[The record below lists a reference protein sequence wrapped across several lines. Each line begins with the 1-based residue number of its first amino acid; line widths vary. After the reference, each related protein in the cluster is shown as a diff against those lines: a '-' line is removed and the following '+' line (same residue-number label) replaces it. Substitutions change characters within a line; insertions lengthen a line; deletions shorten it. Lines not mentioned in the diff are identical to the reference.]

1 MRNLTIAQRIIMMIA
16 ASVISL
22 LVVGLVGLSVANMES
37 ANLKQIANG
46 NMASIITLGEVRQDL
61 MEIRVNVYA
70 HILNTDNAAMQSIEK
85 NFEENAK
92 HARDLLKGYEKFV
105 IDEKDKK
112 QLEEDSKA
120 LNAYLDFMHAQVL
133 PASRKHEKEAARQ
146 LVVTTGAALGAKTLK
161 VLEAHVDHDR
171 KEAEEMAK
179 DALAS
184 AAQGKIISSA
194 SILAGFVAIGLLGW
208 TLLRNI
214 RQSLGQIQSMVH
226 RIEHDLDFTV
236 RVDVK
241 SRDEIG
247 QTTLALNRLLDKL
260 QSNLKS
266 IAGGAQSVAAA
277 ANQMAATSTQV
288 AQASQ
293 QQSEAASGMAATVEE
308 MTVSINHVGDR
319 AQEANRISSESGHLA
334 ASGELVIGQT
344 AQGINQIATTV
355 HEAAERI
362 HELEQHSAQISNVV
376 AVIKEVADQTN
387 LLALNAAIEAARAG
401 EQGRGFAV
409 VADEVRKLAERT
421 ASSTQEI
428 ARTIETMRS
437 SASEAVRSME
447 GAVAEVNQG
456 VERAQEA
463 NQSIRQIGEGSRS
476 AVGMV
481 EEITTAIREQGTATN
496 NIAIQVEKIAQMSE
510 ESSAAAEESARAAR
524 DLDRLAGEMHGIV
537 VAYRL
542 Q

>member
-1 MRNLTIAQRIIMMIA
+1 MKKLTVAQRIIMMIVV
-16 ASVISL
+16 SVSAL
-22 LVVGLVGLSVANMES
+22 LIVGSVGLFVANKGSES
-37 ANLKQIANG
+37 IHKINDDSL
-46 NMASIITLGEVRQDL
+46 ASIQALSETRQAYI
-61 MEIRVNVYA
+61 EIRINIYRHVMSSDPA
-70 HILNTDNAAMQSIEK
+70 RMQAVEK
-85 NFEENAK
+85 SLDELSKNITK
-92 HARDLLKGYEKFV
+92 QLKDYEKLLSNPEDKKLLETNAGNFKV
-105 IDEKDKK
+105 YIELLNNQLLPKSRKNEKDAANEVLVK
-112 QLEEDSKA
+112 QLAPLGTKIRQGFDDHLEFNKK
-120 LNAYLDFMHAQVL
+120 L
-133 PASRKHEKEAARQ
+133 AAE
-146 LVVTTGAALGAKTLK
+146 TT
-161 VLEAHVDHDR
+161 
-171 KEAEEMAK
+171 K
-179 DALAS
+179 DALAR
-184 AAQGKIISSA
+184 AAQGKAVS
-194 SILAGFVAIGLLGW
+194 LATIVLGVTLIGLLGFF
-208 TLLRNI
+208 LVKELRLRLN
-214 RQSLGQIQSMVH
+214 RLQAMMEQVNQT
-226 RIEHDLDFTV
+226 LDFTE
-236 RVDVK
+236 RLPI
-241 SRDEIG
+241 SRMDELG
-247 QTTLALNRLLDKL
+247 STAFAFNNLLDKL